1 MILSYCLDVF
11 EATNF
16 FYINF
21 VEKIELGSLLLL
33 KVIKNMTLNINGSL
47 FDLSSPKVMGILNVT
62 PDSFYDGGNFSNHN
76 EIIEHVS
83 KMISEGADIIDV
95 GGYSSRPGAKNIS
108 VKEEEDRVIPIVKL
122 ISKTFRKTIISVDTF
137 RSEIATKALDSGAS
151 IINDISGGELDPKM
165 YKSVSQF
172 KAPYIIMHM
181 KGNPSN
187 MQDDPKYNNVVVEV
201 IKNLS
206 KKIIDAENSGII
218 DVLIDPGFGFGK
230 TLNHNYKL
238 LNDLKLLKILE
249 RPILAGL
256 SRKSMIYK
264 ILKNSP
270 EEALTGT
277 ISLNTIALIN
287 GANILRVHDVK
298 EAKETIKLF
307 NCLQENI

>member
-1 MILSYCLDVF
+1 MDVF
-11 EATNF
+11 NATNF

-76 EIIEHVS
+76 EIIKHVS

-151 IINDISGGELDPKM
+151 IINDISGGELDPQM

-206 KKIIDAENSGII
+206 KKIIKAENSGII

-230 TLNHNYKL
+230 TLKHNYKL
-238 LNDLKLLKILE
+238 LNDLKLFKILE

-298 EAKETIKLF
+298 EAKQTIKLF
-307 NCLQENI
+307 KCLQENI

>member
-1 MILSYCLDVF
+1 
-11 EATNF
+11 
-16 FYINF
+16 
-21 VEKIELGSLLLL
+21 
-33 KVIKNMTLNINGSL
+33 MTLNINGSL

-76 EIIEHVS
+76 EIIKHVS
-83 KMISEGADIIDV
+83 KMILEGADIIDV

-108 VKEEEDRVIPIVKL
+108 IKEEEDRVIPIVKL
-122 ISKTFRKTIISVDTF
+122 ISKTFSKTIISVDTF
-137 RSEIATKALDSGAS
+137 RSEIATKALDNGAS
-151 IINDISGGELDPKM
+151 IINDISGGELDPEI

-206 KKIIDAENSGII
+206 KKIIKAENSGII

-230 TLNHNYKL
+230 TLNDNYKL
-238 LNDLKLLKILE
+238 LNDLKLFKILD

-264 ILKNSP
+264 VLKNSP
-270 EEALTGT
+270 VEALTGT
-277 ISLNTIALIN
+277 ISLNTVALIN

-307 NCLQENI
+307 NCLQENV

>member
-1 MILSYCLDVF
+1 MDVF
-11 EATNF
+11 NATNF

-76 EIIEHVS
+76 EIIKHVS
-83 KMISEGADIIDV
+83 KMISQGADIIDV
-95 GGYSSRPGAKNIS
+95 GGYSSRPGAKNIC

-151 IINDISGGELDPKM
+151 IINDISGGELDSQM

-206 KKIIDAENSGII
+206 KKIIKAENSGII

-238 LNDLKLLKILE
+238 LNDLKLFKILE

>member
-83 KMISEGADIIDV
+83 KMITEGADIIDV

-187 MQDDPKYNNVVVEV
+187 MQDDPKYNNVVVEI

-206 KKIIDAENSGII
+206 KKIINAENSGII

-230 TLNHNYKL
+230 TLIHNYKL
-238 LNDLKLLKILE
+238 LNDLKLFKILE

>member
-1 MILSYCLDVF
+1 MDVF
-11 EATNF
+11 NATNF

-76 EIIEHVS
+76 EIIKHVS
-83 KMISEGADIIDV
+83 KMISEGVDIIDV

-108 VKEEEDRVIPIVKL
+108 IKEEEDRVIPIVKL

-151 IINDISGGELDPKM
+151 IINDISGGELDPQM

-206 KKIIDAENSGII
+206 KKIIKAENSGII

-238 LNDLKLLKILE
+238 LNDLKLFKILE

-270 EEALTGT
+270 
-277 ISLNTIALIN
+277 
-287 GANILRVHDVK
+287 
-298 EAKETIKLF
+298 
-307 NCLQENI
+307 